1 MRPRTIP
8 IAVLGILLLAACG
21 GSPGRDEGSSPAE
34 DDYAFDYAEIDQLA
48 EEEINAPNAAEARA
62 WLAAPGNLLFEGS
75 KEEVVALTDR
85 FYRAGCPQ
93 VYMTGIESFGGT
105 PVSASMVVVLPSD
118 PDRRREALAV
128 ENEFSA
134 SIGEDGVE
142 DRGQRYLFLAFD

>member
-1 MRPRTIP
+1 MRPRPLP
-8 IAVLGILLLAACG
+8 IATLGLLLLAACG
-21 GSPGRDEGSSPAE
+21 GSSGRDEASGAAE
-34 DDYAFDYAEIDQLA
+34 DDYALDYAELDRFA
-48 EEEINAPNAAEARA
+48 EEEIAAGAAEARA
-62 WLAAPGNLLFEGS
+62 WLAAPGNMLFEGS

>member
-34 DDYAFDYAEIDQLA
+34 DDYASDYAEIDQLA

-118 PDRRREALAV
+118 PDRRREAPRCGPHAGTGSRPC
-128 ENEFSA
+128 SA
-134 SIGEDGVE
+134 WRIA
-142 DRGQRYLFLAFD
+142 RCWHR